1 MDEYGVLLGYEDGLD
16 EDDEGGSRAIP
27 SRTSLGTESAF
38 VEKFPEYGR
47 TRWGVRHWGYRCFL
61 TLPQIELMSAD
72 LPHTLYRNKKKAD
85 ADEEAEMI
93 RMTQEAA
100 ERRRKAKESGEY
112 TIEDVFDGLADE

>member
-27 SRTSLGTESAF
+27 SRTYLGVESAF

-85 ADEEAEMI
+85 ADEVAEVERKNREI
-93 RMTQEAA
+93 A
-100 ERRRKAKESGEY
+100 ERKRKARESGEY
-112 TIEDVFDGLADE
+112 TVEDVFDGLAD

>member
-1 MDEYGVLLGYEDGLD
+1 MD

-27 SRTSLGTESAF
+27 SRTYLGVESAF

-85 ADEEAEMI
+85 ADELAEVERKNREI
-93 RMTQEAA
+93 A
-100 ERRRKAKESGEY
+100 ERKRKARESGEY
-112 TIEDVFDGLADE
+112 TVEDVFDGLAD

>member
-27 SRTSLGTESAF
+27 SRTYLGVESAF

-85 ADEEAEMI
+85 ADELAEVERKNREI
-93 RMTQEAA
+93 A
-100 ERRRKAKESGEY
+100 ERKRKARESGEY
-112 TIEDVFDGLADE
+112 TVEDVFDGLAD